1 MFVGKFVRILFYLY
15 FGIAGADIIRSAA
28 IHMAMKAKHAQLFDQ
43 LSYSKVT
50 RSMTG
55 DTAK

>member
-1 MFVGKFVRILFYLY
+1 MRILFYLY
-15 FGIAGADIIRSAA
+15 LGIAGADIIRSAA